1 MLEPSSPQ
9 TIILG
14 YMFYMLIA
22 NNFSYNA
29 KKMASFLILKYILQ
43 LSQKT
48 SKSKILY
55 LVKIISQC
63 QNIEITIRYTLN
75 A

>member
-22 NNFSYNA
+22 NNFSY
-29 KKMASFLILKYILQ
+29 KMASFLILKYILQ

-48 SKSKILY
+48 SESKILY